1 VAPESDD
8 DHTEHVDYVLDVGN
22 DVHDAARFVDDH
34 DSEEGLDVSRRLS
47 VLATAILLLFVVVAA
62 QSANLQ
68 FFRAKSLAASSL
80 NPRNNLSTADAQ
92 RGTIFAADG
101 SVLAQSVTTG
111 KGQTVYK
118 RIYPFGAL
126 TAGDVGFVS
135 AAQGTW
141 ALEAEY
147 NSYLTP
153 HAQPPQSFEQLLAP
167 TSATDS
173 VTLTLQPALQRVI
186 ANALAGRDGAAVV
199 LNPKNGDILGMYSN
213 PTYNPALL
221 ATGSLAVQKA
231 AWKRDTTKNAEG
243 FEPLGNVATQQIFF
257 PGSTFKIVTTSAV
270 VALQPQLLTKSYPKL
285 VTTKLPDTT
294 KTLSNFGFGSCGGTI
309 AEMLPPSCDTGYA
322 LVGLDVGGVDMSQ
335 TANSFG
341 YNQVPPIDV
350 PGAVA
355 SYFPPA
361 GYFTNHLPQ
370 LAYSAIGQENV
381 QTSALMNALVAG
393 AVGNGG
399 VMMTPHFLD
408 YVTGPNGTIVKRY
421 KPTVWKTPLNAAQS
435 GQIVTLMEDVAKY
448 GTAYGVFP
456 AALNVG
462 AKTGTAQTGNGAKN
476 TDDWMIAFAP
486 GNDPTI
492 AVAVVLPFQSISA
505 TGATVVGPVIRCIV
519 EAAAAIQ
526 AGQPASGTS
535 TTCAK

>member
-1 VAPESDD
+1 M
-8 DHTEHVDYVLDVGN
+8 
-22 DVHDAARFVDDH
+22 
-34 DSEEGLDVSRRLS
+34 SRRLS
-47 VLATAILLLFVVVAA
+47 VLATVILLLFAVVAA

-68 FFRAKSLAASSL
+68 FFRSKSLAASQL
-80 NPRNNLSTADAQ
+80 NPRNNQSTADVQ

-101 SVLAQSVTTG
+101 SVLAESVATA

-118 RIYPFGAL
+118 RIYPLGAL
-126 TAGDVGFVS
+126 TAGVVGFVS
-135 AAQGTW
+135 AAQGSW

-147 NSYLTP
+147 NSFLTS
-153 HAQPPQSFEQLLAP
+153 HSQPPQSFEQLLAP

-173 VTLTLQPALQRVI
+173 VTLTLQPALQRVM
-186 ANALAGRDGAAVV
+186 ANALAGQDGAAVV

-231 AWKRDTTKNAEG
+231 AWKKDTTRNAEG

-257 PGSTFKIVTTSAV
+257 PGSTFKIVTTAAV
-270 VALQPQLLTKSYPKL
+270 VALQPQLLTKSYPVL

-294 KTLSNFGFGSCGGTI
+294 KTLSNFAFGSCGGTI

-322 LVGLDVGGVDMSQ
+322 LVGLDVGG
-335 TANSFG
+335 ANLTKMADSFG

-355 SYFPPA
+355 SNFPA
-361 GYFTNHLPQ
+361 ASYFTNHLPQ

-408 YVTGPNGTIVKRY
+408 YITGPNGTIVKRY
-421 KPTVWKTPLNAAQS
+421 KPTVWKTPLTSAQA
-435 GQIVTLMEDVAKY
+435 GQIVPLMEAVASR

-456 AALNVG
+456 PALNVG

-486 GNDPTI
+486 GNDPTL
-492 AVAVVLPFQSISA
+492 AVAVVLPFQSVSA
-505 TGATVVGPVIRCIV
+505 TGAGVVGPVIRCIV

-526 AGQPASGTS
+526 AGQPATGTA
-535 TTCAK
+535 TTCPK

>member
-1 VAPESDD
+1 M
-8 DHTEHVDYVLDVGN
+8 
-22 DVHDAARFVDDH
+22 
-34 DSEEGLDVSRRLS
+34 SRRLS
-47 VLATAILLLFVVVAA
+47 VLATVILLLFVVVAA

-68 FFRAKSLAASSL
+68 FFRSKSLAASSL
-80 NPRNNLSTADAQ
+80 NPRNNQSTADVQ

-101 SVLAQSVTTG
+101 SVLAQSVAGTG
-111 KGQTVYK
+111 STVYQ
-118 RIYPFGAL
+118 RIYPLGAL
-126 TAGDVGFVS
+126 TAGVVGFVS
-135 AAQGTW
+135 SSYGTW

-147 NSYLTP
+147 NSFLSS
-153 HAQPPQSFEQLLAP
+153 HSQPPQSFEQLLAP
-167 TSATDS
+167 TSAADS
-173 VTLTLQPALQRVI
+173 VTLTLQPALQRVM

-221 ATGSLAVQKA
+221 ATGSTAVQKA
-231 AWKRDTTKNAEG
+231 AWKKDTTRNAEG

-257 PGSTFKIVTTSAV
+257 PGSTFKIVTTAAV
-270 VALQPQLLTKSYPKL
+270 VALQPQLLLKSYPKL
-285 VTTKLPDTT
+285 VTTPLPDTT

-309 AEMLPPSCDTGYA
+309 AFMLPPSCDTGFA

-361 GYFTNHLPQ
+361 SYFTNHLPQ
-370 LAYSAIGQENV
+370 LAYSAIGQDNV

-399 VMMTPHFLD
+399 VMMTPHLMD
-408 YVTGPNGTIVKRY
+408 YITGPNGVIVKRY
-421 KPTVWKTPLNAAQS
+421 KPTVWKTPLTAAQA
-435 GQIVTLMEDVAKY
+435 GVINPLMVDVAKY

-456 AALNVG
+456 AALDAG

-476 TDDWMIAFAP
+476 TDDWMIAFMPAS
-486 GNDPTI
+486 DPTI
-492 AVAVVLPFQSISA
+492 AVAVVLPFQSVEK
-505 TGATVVGPVIRCIV
+505 TGAIAAGPVIRCIA

-526 AGQPASGTS
+526 AGQPATGTA
-535 TTCAK
+535 TTCPK

>member
-1 VAPESDD
+1 M
-8 DHTEHVDYVLDVGN
+8 
-22 DVHDAARFVDDH
+22 
-34 DSEEGLDVSRRLS
+34 SRRLS
-47 VLATAILLLFVVVAA
+47 VLATIILLLFVVVAA

-68 FFRAKSLAASSL
+68 FFRSKSLAASPE
-80 NPRNNLSTADAQ
+80 NPRNNQSTANAQ

-101 SVLAQSVTTG
+101 SVLAQSVATG
-111 KGQTVYK
+111 SGQTVYK
-118 RIYPFGAL
+118 RIYPMGAL
-126 TAGDVGFVS
+126 TAGVVGFVS
-135 AAQGTW
+135 PAQGTW

-147 NSYLTP
+147 NSYLSSHT
-153 HAQPPQSFEQLLAP
+153 QPPQSFEQLLAP
-167 TSATDS
+167 TSASDS

-186 ANALAGRDGAAVV
+186 ANALLGRDGAAVV

-221 ATGSLAVQKA
+221 ATGSLAAQKV
-231 AWKRDTTKNAEG
+231 AWTKDTTRNAEG

-257 PGSTFKIVTTSAV
+257 PGSTFKIITTSAV
-270 VALQPQLLTKSYPKL
+270 VALKPQLLTKTYPKL
-285 VTTKLPDTT
+285 VTTPLPDTT

-309 AEMLPPSCDTGYA
+309 AFMLPPSCDTGFA

-341 YNQVPPIDV
+341 YNQVPPIDL

-361 GYFTNHLPQ
+361 SYFTNHLPQ

-393 AVGNGG
+393 AIGNGG
-399 VMMTPHFLD
+399 VMMTPHLMD
-408 YVTGPNGTIVKRY
+408 YITGPNGVIVKRY
-421 KPTVWKTPLNAAQS
+421 KPTVWKTPLTVAQA
-435 GQIVTLMEDVAKY
+435 GQVNPLMVDVAKY

-456 AALNVG
+456 AALDAG

-476 TDDWMIAFAP
+476 TDDWMIAFMPA
-486 GNDPTI
+486 NDPTI
-492 AVAVVLPFQSISA
+492 AVAVVLPFQVTSA
-505 TGATVVGPVIRCIV
+505 TGATVVGPVIRCIA

-526 AGQPASGTS
+526 AGQPASGTA